1 MKRKQKKDINIPII
15 ALLALLLIML
25 IIVTAITLI
34 LNNFKG
40 TDTSNEKNNIVSNSQ
55 ERPKEY
61 VRLDTVYP
69 MEFDK
74 FLNLYSGNVPK
85 EYILEKITN
94 FVYYFMDN
102 KDIIDNVTDN
112 NISEFYN
119 NNKQTLNNI
128 GITTQEDFQ
137 KIVQAVKEI
146 NTKSLELSYA
156 QIKTDTLIN
165 SNGVT
170 TAEFELKYTYYDPI
184 NLEIKINNNYEEGK
198 NLVSFS
204 CYE

>member
-102 KDIIDNVTDN
+102 KDSIDNVTDN

-170 TAEFELKYTYYDPI
+170 TAEFELKYTYYDSI

>member
-102 KDIIDNVTDN
+102 KDSIDNVTDN

-165 SNGVT
+165 SNGVI

>member
-102 KDIIDNVTDN
+102 TDSIDNVTDN
-112 NISEFYN
+112 NISEFYK
-119 NNKQTLNNI
+119 NNKQNLNN
-128 GITTQEDFQ
+128 F
-137 KIVQAVKEI
+137 
-146 NTKSLELSYA
+146 
-156 QIKTDTLIN
+156 
-165 SNGVT
+165 
-170 TAEFELKYTYYDPI
+170 
-184 NLEIKINNNYEEGK
+184 
-198 NLVSFS
+198 
-204 CYE
+204 

>member
-74 FLNLYSGNVPK
+74 FLN
-85 EYILEKITN
+85 YI
-94 FVYYFMDN
+94 D
-102 KDIIDNVTDN
+102 DG
-112 NISEFYN
+112 EFGFIE
-119 NNKQTLNNI
+119 TL
-128 GITTQEDFQ
+128 
-137 KIVQAVKEI
+137 KK
-146 NTKSLELSYA
+146 
-156 QIKTDTLIN
+156 
-165 SNGVT
+165 
-170 TAEFELKYTYYDPI
+170 AEE
-184 NLEIKINNNYEEGK
+184 LEIY
-198 NLVSFS
+198 SFIILNKFM
-204 CYE
+204 